1 MKNSFVKTFIQTFSN
16 GISQDRLG
24 TNKRK
29 NNSTNVC
36 CIQTTDPNFIYM
48 QHGQLHLGNF
58 SASSS
63 IASAAAVTRAGAAAA
78 VDLQPKSPPK
88 LSW

>member
-1 MKNSFVKTFIQTFSN
+1 M
-16 GISQDRLG
+16 SQDRLG

-29 NNSTNVC
+29 NNSTSLC

-58 SASSS
+58 SASSPM
-63 IASAAAVTRAGAAAA
+63 ASAAAVTKAGAAAA
-78 VDLQPKSPPK
+78 VDPVPKPPPK